1 MSKKNKHLHL
11 PKESTI
17 STPAKHVSHE
27 AEYRVIRSDL
37 SRVFVMNVL
46 YLGILLAIYFTNNQS
61 HYLERWFQKVFH
73 I

>member
-1 MSKKNKHLHL
+1 MSKKNKYQHLA
-11 PKESTI
+11 KESV
-17 STPAKHVSHE
+17 SGESRYVSHE
-27 AEYRVIRSDL
+27 AEYRVIKSDL

-61 HYLERWFQKVFH
+61 HYLERWFEKVLH